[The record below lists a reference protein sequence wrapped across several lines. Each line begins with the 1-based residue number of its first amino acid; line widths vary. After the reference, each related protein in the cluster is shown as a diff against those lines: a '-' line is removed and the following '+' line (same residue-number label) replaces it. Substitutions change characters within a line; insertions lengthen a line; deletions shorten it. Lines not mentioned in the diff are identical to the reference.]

1 MTIDLH
7 GLKHHQSIPLV
18 EEFVLKNSFDE
29 DITELTIVTGK
40 SSLLQNKITQQVLD
54 KHGFQWYVPSWNW
67 GEIIVITKGKL

>member
-18 EEFVLKNSFDE
+18 EEFVLKNSIKD

-40 SSLLQNKITQQVLD
+40 SSSLQNKIIQKVLD
-54 KHGFQWYVPSWNW
+54 KHGFQWYIPSWNC